1 MFFSASS
8 FSFAICIT
16 NEEIYQQNLELKKE
30 NDLLLSEKKLFESE
44 LKLCDRNCEDARMHV
59 GVLEMN
65 YDTEINAKE
74 SENLTNHGLK
84 QNQIDLNGKFDLLE
98 RE

>member
-1 MFFSASS
+1 MDIQYKNSQNLKN
-8 FSFAICIT
+8 T

-65 YDTEINAKE
+65 LDTEINAKE
-74 SENLTNHGLK
+74 AENLTNHGLK